1 MHELRKLVP
10 DQGFNFQGG
19 EQVMA
24 YTGKILKIDLST
36 GKSQTERLP
45 KQWGRDYLGG
55 KGLSIKYVY
64 EELRAGVDP
73 LSPDNILV
81 LMTGPLTGTIVP
93 NSGKLAIA
101 SKSPASGT
109 ILDCSIGGAFAP
121 ELKYAGYDGVIIE
134 GKAKLPVYLYIEDD
148 KVELRSAAKLWG
160 KGAHEAE
167 HLLKD
172 DLGSAKILLIGQAGE
187 NLVPMACISSE
198 LYRQAGRGGIGAVM
212 GSKNLKA
219 IAVKG
224 SGSVTV
230 PDIRKFTVAMN
241 KLRRN
246 DTMSEDNYWAY
257 TDGTPMLVEL
267 TNETGTLPTRN
278 FQQGTFEGFK
288 GIDTEA
294 VKGVLAGKKA
304 CFACPLG
311 CGNYVKS
318 GRTRVE
324 GPEYETLALCG
335 SNCGIDNLE
344 AVIEFNRLCDDLGLD
359 TISVGNVTA
368 FAMEMTEKGI
378 HDFRLRF
385 GDVDAYLEVPALI
398 ARREGVGADL
408 ALGVRAL
415 ADKYG
420 GKEFAMQVKG
430 LEFPGYEP
438 RGSWGMGLAYAT
450 SDRGACHMRAFPISM
465 EALGDLDPYTVEGK
479 GALVKEMQDKNT
491 AKFCAIFCDFWAL
504 AVETQADILSSALGY
519 ELDQEDLKKV
529 GERTYNLARMFNER
543 EGFASKDDTLPE
555 RIFKD
560 PLPTGPSA
568 GKVIPRED
576 YERMLAEYYQARG
589 WDSDGRVTAE
599 KKKDLDI

>member
-1 MHELRKLVP
+1 
-10 DQGFNFQGG
+10 
-19 EQVMA
+19 MA
-24 YTGKILKIDLST
+24 YTGKILKINLST
-36 GKSQTERLP
+36 GESHTENLP
-45 KQWGRDYLGG
+45 KQWARDYLGG
-55 KGLSIKYVY
+55 KGLSIKYVF
-64 EELRAGVDP
+64 EELKPGVDP
-73 LSPDNILV
+73 LSADNVLV

-101 SKSPASGT
+101 SKSPATGT

-121 ELKYAGYDGVIIE
+121 ELKYAGYDGVIVT
-134 GKAKLPVYLYIEDD
+134 GKAKLPVYLYIEDGN
-148 KVELRSAAKLWG
+148 VELRSAGKLWG
-160 KGAHEAE
+160 KGSHETE
-167 HLLKD
+167 HMLKD
-172 DLGSAKILLIGQAGE
+172 ALGSAKILTIGQAGE
-187 NLVPMACISSE
+187 NLVPMSCISSE

-230 PDIRKFTVAMN
+230 PDIRKFTAAMN

-246 DTMSEDNYWAY
+246 DTMSEDNYWTY

-267 TNETGTLPTRN
+267 TNETGTLPTKN
-278 FQQGTFEGFK
+278 FQQSTFDGYK

-294 VKGVLAGKKA
+294 VKGVRVGKKA

-318 GRTRVE
+318 GHTRVE

-335 SNCGIDNLE
+335 SNCGIDDLE

-359 TISVGNVTA
+359 TISAGNVTA

-378 HDFRLRF
+378 HDFGLRF
-385 GDVDAYLEVPALI
+385 GDVDTYLEVPTLI
-398 ARREGVGADL
+398 ALKEGVGADL
-408 ALGVRAL
+408 ALGVRDL
-415 ADKYG
+415 AEKYG
-420 GKEFAMQVKG
+420 GREFAMQVKG

-450 SDRGACHMRAFPISM
+450 SDRGACHMRAWPISM

-479 GALVKEMQDKNT
+479 GALVKGMQDGNS
-491 AKFCAIFCDFWAL
+491 AKFCAIFCDFWGL
-504 AVETQADILSSALGY
+504 DGETQAQILSAALAY
-519 ELDQEDLKKV
+519 EISPEDLRKV

-543 EGFASKDDTLPE
+543 EGFSSKDDTLPE

-560 PLPTGPSA
+560 PLPTGPAA

-576 YERMLAEYYQARG
+576 YERMLAEYYGARG
-589 WDSDGRVTAE
+589 WDNDGRVTDE
-599 KKKDLDI
+599 KKKELDI